1 MLMFLCTPA
10 DGQHMQTLPNLY
22 REFRRENNPAG
33 KELLVTDRTI
43 ILINLETQRR
53 PYIVDGVVLS
63 EKHPVRLKLPT
74 KMP

>member
-1 MLMFLCTPA
+1 
-10 DGQHMQTLPNLY
+10 MQTLPNLY

-63 EKHPVRLKLPT
+63 EKQIPVRLKLPT